1 MTAHDPAPAFRARY
15 GPWALVTGASSG
27 IGEAFARA
35 LAARGLDLLVTA
47 RRAGRLEALAAELR
61 AAHGVRVE
69 VLALDLADPGFSE
82 PLAAACAGR
91 DLGLVVSNAGFGV
104 KGEHHTLPAA
114 ELRAMLTVNTL
125 APTLI
130 AHALAP
136 GLVARGQGGLVFTG
150 SIESFLGFPFSSAY
164 AATKAYVTVLGEGL
178 WGELERHGVDVLVLA
193 PGATDTDAPTR
204 QGIDKA
210 KIPGKMMA
218 PAQVAEEALARLGRG
233 PVHVAGW
240 QNRWLVRL
248 LTALPRRTA
257 LRLAG
262 KGIRDTLTA
271 PSAAGPPPR

>member
-1 MTAHDPAPAFRARY
+1 MAEGT
-15 GPWALVTGASSG
+15 GKTALVTGASSG
-27 IGEAFARA
+27 IGKAFAEL
-35 LAARGLDLLVTA
+35 LAEKGYGVVLTA
-47 RRAGRLEALAAELR
+47 RRADRLEALAAELR
-61 AAHGVRVE
+61 AAHRVRVE
-69 VLALDLADPGFSE
+69 VLALDLADPGFLE
-82 PLAAACAGR
+82 PLVAACAGR
-91 DLGLVVSNAGFGV
+91 ELGLVVSNAGFGV

-114 ELRAMLTVNTL
+114 ELRAMLAVNTL
-125 APTLI
+125 APTLL
-130 AHALAP
+130 AHAFAP
-136 GLVARGQGGLVFTG
+136 ALVARGRGGLLFTG

-178 WGELERHGVDVLVLA
+178 WGELERHGVDVLVVA

-218 PAQVAEEALARLGRG
+218 PAQVAEEALARLGGR

-262 KGIRDTLTA
+262 KGIRDSLAT
-271 PSAAGPPPR
+271 PSPR